1 MTSQL
6 AGAALLLA
14 VVAAAPA
21 AAQIYKC
28 PGPDGQVL
36 FTSDASQ
43 CPGQKAHESSG
54 SLQNVAP
61 RSEPSLAP
69 TPRPAAPRRP
79 RYDPAVEEAQANVWR
94 GKKQQAEREL
104 GMAKARLP
112 GLRKAAGWC
121 NRGDS
126 VYRTDDLGIRRDV
139 PCEDLK
145 DELAALEA
153 TTAKLESYLEE
164 GLEEECRR
172 AGCLPGWV
180 R

>member
-1 MTSQL
+1 MTSRL
-6 AGAALLLA
+6 GVGFLVLVA
-14 VVAAAPA
+14 AAAPA

-28 PGPDGQVL
+28 PGPGGKVL
-36 FTSDASQ
+36 FTCDASQ

-54 SLQNVAP
+54 SVQNVAP
-61 RSEPSLAP
+61 RGEPTLAP
-69 TPRPAAPRRP
+69 APRPAAPRRP
-79 RYDPAVEEAQANVWR
+79 RYDPAAEEAQANVWR

-104 GMAKARLP
+104 AVAQARLP

-126 VYRTDDLGIRRDV
+126 IYRTDDLGIRREV

-145 DELAALEA
+145 SELASLEA
-153 TTAKLESYLEE
+153 TAKKLESYLEE